1 VKAIPRQYSGKLEPA
16 EVFHEVLEHR
26 WYLAENQQK
35 GIPLTDAV
43 NSYVEN
49 VLAHRRDEEALIAT
63 PTEAITLP
71 TAIPSGTIETN
82 EDEEGDW
89 RDKV

>member
-1 VKAIPRQYSGKLEPA
+1 M
-16 EVFHEVLEHR
+16 FHQVLEHR
-26 WYLAENQQK
+26 RSLAENQQK
-35 GIPLTDAV
+35 GVPLADAV

-49 VLAHRRDEEALIAT
+49 VLAHRRDEEALIG
-63 PTEAITLP
+63 PVTEAITLP
-71 TAIPSGTIETN
+71 TSIPSGDIEVD

>member
-1 VKAIPRQYSGKLEPA
+1 
-16 EVFHEVLEHR
+16 
-26 WYLAENQQK
+26 
-35 GIPLTDAV
+35 V

-71 TAIPSGTIETN
+71 TAIPSGTIETT